1 MVAAPS
7 PVEEPRASR
16 FDALAAL
23 QVRDFRW
30 LWLNALAF
38 FIARGMGFVAVSW
51 LVQDMTDSSLMVGLV
66 LFAQGVPLALFSLP
80 AGVWADRFDRRR
92 LLLIGQ
98 GASLAATGVL
108 AALVLSDVVAI
119 WSVFVLAFVM
129 GTSQA
134 IGQPSRQALV
144 PAVVGPERLMNAIVL
159 NNMVQNL
166 SFVIGPAIAGGLL
179 AVIDFGGTFLVQLA
193 ILALGVPPLLALRAP
208 AVEGRTARVSG
219 ISDLREGL
227 AHIAASPFIR
237 SLFVVTAFTGIF
249 FVGTYQAILP
259 VFARDILDVG
269 EAGYGVLNAAFGLGM
284 FGGSIYIASR
294 GEFSHKGEVLLRSL
308 LVGSV
313 ILLAFSFSRW
323 YPVSVLLI
331 LAWGFGAA
339 FFMNLTITLIQTHTP
354 DQLMGRVMAVQA
366 LAFFGVSP
374 LGNLE
379 AGLVA
384 EVLSPVTAGVLGA
397 AAVGLMTLF
406 FLTRAPALR
415 EAT

>member
-1 MVAAPS
+1 VATAPDTAARTRT
-7 PVEEPRASR
+7 PR
-16 FDALAAL
+16 FEALAAL
-23 QVRDFRW
+23 EIRDFRW

-51 LVQDMTDSSLMVGLV
+51 LVQDLTESPLMVGLV
-66 LFAQGVPLALFSLP
+66 LFAQGIPLALFSLP
-80 AGVWADRFDRRR
+80 AGVWADRFDRRG

-98 GASLAATGVL
+98 GASIAATAVL
-108 AALVLSDVVAI
+108 VTLVLTDAVAV
-119 WSVFVLAFVM
+119 WSVVVLAFVL

-144 PAVVGPERLMNAIVL
+144 PALVGPERLMNAIVL
-159 NNMVQNL
+159 NNMVMNL

-179 AVIDFGGTFLVQLA
+179 AVIGFGGTFFVQLI

-219 ISDLREGL
+219 ISDVREGL

-259 VFARDILDVG
+259 VFAEDILGVG
-269 EAGYGVLNAAFGLGM
+269 ELGYGVLNAAFGLGM
-284 FGGSIYIASR
+284 LSGSIYIASR
-294 GEFSHKGEVLLRSL
+294 GEFARKGEVLLRSL
-308 LVGSV
+308 LFGSV

-323 YPVSVLLI
+323 YPLSVFLI

-339 FFMNLTITLIQTHTP
+339 FFMNLTITLIQSSTP

-384 EVLSPVTAGVLGA
+384 ELASPVAAGVLGA
-397 AAVGLMTLF
+397 AAVGVMTLF
-406 FLTRAPALR
+406 FLTRPSALR